1 MHAFPRPRRDGG
13 HAAAPGRTCAPARG
27 EIQLSLPRP
36 VGPAPRHAVHRHH
49 RQPPPAQAVACGAGE
64 TVPQA
69 HGIADGKA
77 RNAADA
83 VAGRR
88 GGGLWAKASLDLFE
102 SEIHH
107 QPAELELPLYL
118 TTNIDNF
125 MTLAL
130 QAKVGK
136 ARREVVPWRE
146 PSMQRRDLNPPC
158 APDDPVVMHLFG
170 TDADLLSMVVTEDDH
185 LDYLARISH
194 DHDYFLPVS
203 VNERLASTTLLFLGY
218 RLEDLDLKIIM
229 RGLLTHL
236 DLQRWNMLHVAVQLE
251 SSQRDEA
258 KEKCRRVAI
267 GIAAVVFMTLS
278 GLLFWALDASCK
290 AKQEATKLAPSKAFA
305 LMQDGDTDGAL
316 LLMMDALSAFS
327 DKQLPDSVAI
337 GAHKVLEQA
346 ARQTVFEIGK
356 PSLLIKGKKGFYML
370 EKAKAKLYRFDGKT
384 KPVPINNRETSGSP
398 VQAAAYVEVK
408 NQIVLVRDD
417 LVSEKLLS
425 SMI

>member
-1 MHAFPRPRRDGG
+1 
-13 HAAAPGRTCAPARG
+13 
-27 EIQLSLPRP
+27 
-36 VGPAPRHAVHRHH
+36 
-49 RQPPPAQAVACGAGE
+49 
-64 TVPQA
+64 
-69 HGIADGKA
+69 
-77 RNAADA
+77 
-83 VAGRR
+83 
-88 GGGLWAKASLDLFE
+88 
-102 SEIHH
+102 
-107 QPAELELPLYL
+107 
-118 TTNIDNF
+118 